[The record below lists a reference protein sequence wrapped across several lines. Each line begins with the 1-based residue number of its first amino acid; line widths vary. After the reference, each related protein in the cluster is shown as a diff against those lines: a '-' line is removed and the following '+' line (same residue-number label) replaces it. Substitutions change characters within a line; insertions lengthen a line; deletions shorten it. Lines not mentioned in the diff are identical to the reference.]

1 MSIEVSLPR
10 AQRRRFKMMVRKT
23 KSRIEALRCRI
34 LLLLHDGRTVSQVA
48 TLVDCVRATV
58 YRTVYR
64 YEALGEAAVLDQRTR
79 RQADKMTLIVQAAL
93 LSYLDG
99 VPQDYG
105 WQRSTWTLELI
116 ALQLHHDFEVMVSSS
131 TVHRA
136 LRNQRCR
143 RGWPRPGLRIP
154 VRGRRKVLQ
163 KIAARVAAACAE
175 DEVFYQDEA
184 DLHLNPKIGATYL
197 KRGQQSIVL
206 TPGKNV
212 KRYIFGALNARTGRI
227 TSGVVEHKNAAMFVE
242 FLKYLSTTYRRA
254 ARLHLVLDNYI
265 IHKAHVV
272 ARYLA
277 SLKGRIVLHFLP
289 PYSPDDN
296 VIERLWKQM
305 HAHVTRNHRHKH
317 IDTLVDAVREFL
329 HNAQPFPGTKVS
341 TLRVAA

>member
-1 MSIEVSLPR
+1 MSIEVILPR
-10 AQRRRFKMMVRKT
+10 AQRRRLKKVLRKT
-23 KSRIEALRCRI
+23 PSRIEALRCRV
-34 LLLLHDGRTVSQVA
+34 LLLLHECRPVSEVA

-64 YEALGEAAVLDQRTR
+64 YEEMGEASVIDQRTR
-79 RQADKMTLIVQAAL
+79 REAEKMTLEIQARL

-105 WQRSTWTLELI
+105 WQRSTWTLEWL
-116 ALQLHHDFEVMVSSS
+116 ALQLEQDFKVVISCS
-131 TVHRA
+131 TVYRT
-136 LRNQRCR
+136 LRDQRCR

-154 VRGRRKVLQ
+154 VRGRRKVLE
-163 KIAARVAAACAE
+163 KIAARVAAASAE

-197 KRGQQSIVL
+197 KHGQQSIVL

-227 TSGVVEHKNAAMFVE
+227 VSGLVEHKNAAMFVE
-242 FLKYLSTTYRRA
+242 FLKYLSATYRRA
-254 ARLHLVLDNYI
+254 SRLHRVLDNYI

-272 ARYLA
+272 TRYLA
-277 SLKGRIVLHFLP
+277 STKGRVVLHFLP

-305 HAHVTRNHRHKH
+305 HAHVTRNHRHQH
-317 IDTLVDAVREFL
+317 IDTLTAAVRSFL
-329 HNAQPFPGTKVS
+329 RDAQPFPGTKVS
-341 TLRVAA
+341 TLRIAA